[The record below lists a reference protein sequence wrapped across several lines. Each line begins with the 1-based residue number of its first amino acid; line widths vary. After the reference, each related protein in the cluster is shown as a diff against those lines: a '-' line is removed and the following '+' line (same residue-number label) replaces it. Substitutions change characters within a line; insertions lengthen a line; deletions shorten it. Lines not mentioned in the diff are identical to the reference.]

1 MAVGRLTLCCG
12 FFLQIVMGIIQLVV
26 LLGWACLSAGYRS
39 ESLGSGAVASRVEMG
54 RAAIGSVLVNSM
66 FLG

>member
-1 MAVGRLTLCCG
+1 MD
-12 FFLQIVMGIIQLVV
+12 FFWQIVMGIIWLGV

-39 ESLGSGAVASRVEMG
+39 ESLVSGAVASRVEMG